1 VRRRL
6 QTPKKSEP
14 TGLAGVDLVAM
25 DPWDAENPT
34 LTAYG
39 VEVIPSVWLID
50 PDGKVAARDL
60 TPEELEKTLAAV
72 HR

>member
-1 VRRRL
+1 
-6 QTPKKSEP
+6 
-14 TGLAGVDLVAM
+14 M